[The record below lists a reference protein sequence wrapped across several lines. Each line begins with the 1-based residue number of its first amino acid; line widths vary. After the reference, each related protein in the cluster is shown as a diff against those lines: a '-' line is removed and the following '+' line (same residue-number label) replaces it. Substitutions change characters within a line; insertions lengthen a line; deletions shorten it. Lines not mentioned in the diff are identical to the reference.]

1 MESHVAMLV
10 ARSPVGVS
18 VAKHGAPGLQTCG
31 LGRASLTLAKNFKLE
46 ENIPQCNWKTVIG
59 ASCPP
64 VPQSYTCHV
73 KFDRAAG

>member
-1 MESHVAMLV
+1 MWPSRLV

-46 ENIPQCNWKTVIG
+46 ENIPQCNWKTVI
-59 ASCPP
+59 
-64 VPQSYTCHV
+64 
-73 KFDRAAG
+73 AGLEKSFQ